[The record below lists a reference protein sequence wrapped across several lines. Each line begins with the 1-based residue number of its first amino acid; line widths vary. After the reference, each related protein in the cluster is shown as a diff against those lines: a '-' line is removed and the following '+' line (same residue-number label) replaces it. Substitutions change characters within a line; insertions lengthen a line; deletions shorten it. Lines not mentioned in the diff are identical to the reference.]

1 MWMWNFYE
9 GVTVSFFKNL
19 IYLEGTFKWPSN
31 FNLQGEIEMGVGEE
45 SKGELDLCKGLK
57 IHIPFN
63 D

>member
-1 MWMWNFYE
+1 MVF
-9 GVTVSFFKNL
+9 FFKHM

-31 FNLQGEIEMGVGEE
+31 FNLLEGGRLVMGD
-45 SKGELDLCKGLK
+45 LDLCKGLK

>member
-1 MWMWNFYE
+1 MKVM
-9 GVTVSFFKNL
+9 VSFFKNL

-31 FNLQGEIEMGVGEE
+31 LNLQGEIGGGGVSNG
-45 SKGELDLCKGLK
+45 GLGLCKGLT